1 MPWAVR
7 YSVSAPAGS
16 LPALSSRM
24 PSSVRARARA
34 ARSPVVACS
43 TRLRASAMA
52 VTGANLSCS
61 TVRGVAAA
69 TAGNGTTC
77 RPTAPVTGVACGG
90 GGILFDLLAVMDSG
104 PLTTGGAGA
113 ADGVAASSGE
123 AESRAAEGVM
133 AAGRVCVVRGK
144 VRGGGAATVRGGR
157 GGVFAASMV
166 WEDRA
171 ELGRGGGRLAG
182 TALAGALVGASLA
195 RTGSDTGAG
204 VASMSSRSL
213 LSSSSL
219 LASSAG
225 ASGWVAPSSL
235 SGLRAVSSSG
245 APVMI
250 FLWPRT
256 SPRVRLRLTR
266 RVFFRFARVHGEA
279 RTTLVMHPIVS
290 NSEMASR
297 ILVRD
302 TAGRGDFAK
311 EKSHLAAKE

>member
-1 MPWAVR
+1 
-7 YSVSAPAGS
+7 
-16 LPALSSRM
+16 
-24 PSSVRARARA
+24 
-34 ARSPVVACS
+34 
-43 TRLRASAMA
+43 
-52 VTGANLSCS
+52 
-61 TVRGVAAA
+61 
-69 TAGNGTTC
+69 
-77 RPTAPVTGVACGG
+77 VTGVVCGG
-90 GGILFDLLAVMDSG
+90 GSILFDLLAVMDSG

-113 ADGVAASSGE
+113 ADAVAVSSGE
-123 AESRAAEGVM
+123 DEGRAAEGVM
-133 AAGRVCVVRGK
+133 AAGRVWVVRGK
-144 VRGGGAATVRGGR
+144 VRGGGGAALRGGS

-182 TALAGALVGASLA
+182 RALAGALVGASLA

-235 SGLRAVSSSG
+235 SGMRAVSSSG

-250 FLWPRT
+250 FLFGQGQ
-256 SPRVRLRLTR
+256 SPRGRLRLTR
-266 RVFFRFARVHGEA
+266 RAFYRFARVHGEA

-311 EKSHLAAKE
+311 AKSHLTVKK